1 MESLILSDNQFKTF
15 LDSMNPPLSK
25 EDYEVQITSFEK
37 LKSNNLPF
45 FYNIDHLACLTEIS
59 PSQLHLFIKNKR
71 LAYSTFKLPKKRGGF
86 RVINAPSKKMK
97 CVQRWVL
104 DIILYKLD
112 AGEYAHGF
120 LPGRSIFSNASV
132 HVGQELVLGIDIQD
146 FFPTITLN
154 RVRGLF
160 RSIGYNEEISHALGE
175 LCTFNWRLPQGA
187 PTSPMI
193 SNLIAW
199 HIDIKLAKFCEK
211 RDLHYSRYADDIT
224 ISGGKDLPRYKK
236 LIFNRIQE
244 EGFKINLKKV
254 RLHHKG
260 SSQRVTGLVV
270 NDKVTIG
277 RKKKNNLRA
286 IVHNIVKN
294 SPEDE
299 NHVNDPFFKERIFG
313 HLAFAKMIEPDF
325 ADLLLDSLKHVDW
338 ESYDKDLTGLR
349 KGELDVRSLE
359 KKYYY
364 SPVIEDQDIK
374 SETDLLKAIS
384 DAIAELKHFVENKR
398 WIEPFWDD
406 VRDVEL
412 DGKKIKLPA
421 IPKKETK
428 IQPTLYM
435 FFYHMLKPYGIH
447 VLRETDEGIGKLDF
461 KFMITIESHI
471 MLHICAEFK
480 LAHSLKLEHG
490 ITVQLPLY
498 LRANRSTFGLFLIMW
513 FKDEEEKFFNKPI
526 NQNKLQMI
534 EFIEE
539 KIKLIKAEKEI
550 DIKSILID
558 ASKKPSASI
567 R

>member
-37 LKSNNLPF
+37 LKRNNLPF

-97 CVQRWVL
+97 YVQRWVL

-154 RVRGLF
+154 RVSGLF
-160 RSIGYNEEISHALGE
+160 RSMGYNEEISHALGE
-175 LCTFNWRLPQGA
+175 LCTFNWKLPQGA

-286 IVHNIVKN
+286 IVHNIAKN

-299 NHVNDPFFKERIFG
+299 NHINDPFFKERIFG
-313 HLAFAKMIEPDF
+313 HLSLAKMIEPDF
-325 ADLLLDSLKHVDW
+325 ANPLIEMLQGVDWRNYHIISNNLKMSELNMRSIKRITHNPLVPFDALGFFESVDTLSQIDYTEDLLGQLDELMEKCKPHPTKEECMDCIYKQQESYKKCIKYILAHFIGNTGGTHHGHEQYDIGGETELYGETVYLGILAKTKNDTASKDSLLRQFFDCTELNEINVL
-338 ESYDKDLTGLR
+338 SVASPKDLDDKLILR
-349 KGELDVRSLE
+349 
-359 KKYYY
+359 
-364 SPVIEDQDIK
+364 
-374 SETDLLKAIS
+374 
-384 DAIAELKHFVENKR
+384 
-398 WIEPFWDD
+398 
-406 VRDVEL
+406 
-412 DGKKIKLPA
+412 
-421 IPKKETK
+421 
-428 IQPTLYM
+428 
-435 FFYHMLKPYGIH
+435 
-447 VLRETDEGIGKLDF
+447 LRR
-461 KFMITIESHI
+461 I
-471 MLHICAEFK
+471 M
-480 LAHSLKLEHG
+480 
-490 ITVQLPLY
+490 
-498 LRANRSTFGLFLIMW
+498 
-513 FKDEEEKFFNKPI
+513 
-526 NQNKLQMI
+526 NKLGRDKRYCMI
-534 EFIEE
+534 LRRELGRILYSFNH
-539 KIKLIKAEKEI
+539 IK
-550 DIKSILID
+550 
-558 ASKKPSASI
+558 
-567 R
+567 

>member
-1 MESLILSDNQFKTF
+1 MESLILTDNQFKTF

-37 LKSNNLPF
+37 LKINNLPF

-160 RSIGYNEEISHALGE
+160 RSMGYNEEISHALGE

-277 RKKKNNLRA
+277 RKKKNNLKA

-313 HLAFAKMIEPDF
+313 HLALAKMIEPDF
-325 ADLLLDSLKHVDW
+325 ANPLIEMLQGVDWRNYHRISNNLKMSELNMRSIKRITHNPLVPFDALGFFENVDTLSQIDYTEDLLGQLDELMEKCKPHPTKEECMDCIYKQQESYKKCIKYILAHFIGNTCGTHHGHEQYDIGGETELYGETVYLGILAKTKNDTASKDSLLRQFFDCTELNEINVL
-338 ESYDKDLTGLR
+338 SVASPKDLDDKLILR
-349 KGELDVRSLE
+349 
-359 KKYYY
+359 
-364 SPVIEDQDIK
+364 
-374 SETDLLKAIS
+374 LK
-384 DAIAELKHFVENKR
+384 R
-398 WIEPFWDD
+398 
-406 VRDVEL
+406 
-412 DGKKIKLPA
+412 
-421 IPKKETK
+421 
-428 IQPTLYM
+428 
-435 FFYHMLKPYGIH
+435 
-447 VLRETDEGIGKLDF
+447 
-461 KFMITIESHI
+461 I
-471 MLHICAEFK
+471 M
-480 LAHSLKLEHG
+480 
-490 ITVQLPLY
+490 
-498 LRANRSTFGLFLIMW
+498 
-513 FKDEEEKFFNKPI
+513 
-526 NQNKLQMI
+526 NKLGRDKRYCMI
-534 EFIEE
+534 LRRELGRILYSFNR
-539 KIKLIKAEKEI
+539 IK
-550 DIKSILID
+550 
-558 ASKKPSASI
+558 
-567 R
+567 